1 MLASLAKS
9 TILLARICLDE
20 DRVYLVHHINDP
32 VLDGLQEG
40 TFQEF
45 ADSLVNECVHPD
57 DLQQVK
63 RLTDYGV
70 LGERLMS
77 MDGSFELEIRVWTK
91 GDYRW
96 MRLQFVMAEEKNG
109 SPQVV
114 VLSVR
119 DIDTVKKQ
127 QEQLKE
133 AMEFAQ
139 EQAERANRAKSIFL
153 SNMSH
158 DIRTPMNAIM
168 GMTRIASEN
177 IGEPERV
184 MDCLGKIE
192 QASEH
197 LLKLINEVRIQAYV
211 IAKDAVLHR

>member
-1 MLASLAKS
+1 M
-9 TILLARICLDE
+9 
-20 DRVYLVHHINDP
+20 N
-32 VLDGLQEG
+32 Q
-40 TFQEF
+40 
-45 ADSLVNECVHPD
+45 CVHPD

-63 RLTDYGV
+63 RLRDYGV

-91 GDYRW
+91 DHYRW

-139 EQAERANRAKSIFL
+139 EQAERANRAKSIFFIEYVPRY
-153 SNMSH
+153 SH
-158 DIRTPMNAIM
+158 ADERDYGDDADRFGKYRGTGAGDGLPWKNRA
-168 GMTRIASEN
+168 GVRASFE
-177 IGEPERV
+177 I
-184 MDCLGKIE
+184 D
-192 QASEH
+192 
-197 LLKLINEVRIQAYV
+197 
-211 IAKDAVLHR
+211 

>member
-1 MLASLAKS
+1 MILSEGVWKKTERRGGSLCGSGAASSGAGGNDKYAAGKYSGGKS
-9 TILLARICLDE
+9 RTASGVGVPCEI
-20 DRVYLVHHINDP
+20 HHSSGANLSGRGSC
-32 VLDGLQEG
+32 VSGASYRRSGVGGTAGG

-45 ADSLVNECVHPD
+45 ADSIVNQCVHPD

-63 RLTDYGV
+63 RLRDYGV

-91 GDYRW
+91 DHYRW

-139 EQAERANRAKSIFL
+139 EQAERANRAKSIFY
-153 SNMSH
+153 
-158 DIRTPMNAIM
+158 
-168 GMTRIASEN
+168 RICPTISA
-177 IGEPERV
+177 R
-184 MDCLGKIE
+184 
-192 QASEH
+192 
-197 LLKLINEVRIQAYV
+197 R
-211 IAKDAVLHR
+211 